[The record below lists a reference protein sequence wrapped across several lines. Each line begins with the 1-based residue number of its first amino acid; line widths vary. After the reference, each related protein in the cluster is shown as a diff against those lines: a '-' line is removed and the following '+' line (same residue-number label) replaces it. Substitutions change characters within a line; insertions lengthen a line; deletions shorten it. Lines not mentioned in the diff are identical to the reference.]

1 MLPEPILY
9 RSNPKPKD
17 EDILNDQLETLLDT
31 VIGEITGEI
40 GASKVIEFT
49 AKNIGVT
56 SLVTFLVTVE
66 HREDGFYINA
76 AKFATDTVMS
86 NLGAA
91 ALQVAG
97 AAILAA
103 LGVTVGQGPLAI
115 LAVAGGLN
123 LAGKWLWEKVESNLP
138 EGDLIDHLFGTADTE
153 IRYVV
158 DGQIV
163 GGGTY
168 EYVEDIDF
176 VAAMGTIAHYTTATP
191 AGTIEV
197 YKNGNLDTTYAILRG
212 DAVQELSAGMGV
224 SSAEFYTWNWAKDKD
239 GVDTTNG
246 TQLVNYDGQENL
258 TFVAAGAKIALKMWS
273 ADGTRLEQI
282 SVRSDHIG
290 IGQGAATTALDPTV
304 IIGNAADETL
314 DAARSSD
321 TYIVGGK
328 GDDFITGGS
337 GNDRLF
343 GGLLQGDVKSS
354 ETNTLSGLEG
364 NDLIHGAGGVDIID
378 GGKGLDTILGGY
390 GNDRIIGGEGEDL
403 IHGDVLYSGGS
414 VLDGS
419 DYLAGGKDSDR
430 IFGEDGDDLLVGGDI
445 SNFYD
450 ESLRVHHPEWNDG
463 VKDVLSGGFGNDR
476 YLISHEN
483 DYTNTDTPAE
493 ALQYIDIIDE
503 TSGDGIG
510 EILIQNHK
518 ITQMGG
524 SEWVETTNAIAVAG
538 TYEAV
543 STDEDGTV
551 YQNTSWTTDDLP
563 TTQWIVKILVSTILD
578 ELGRALVFL
587 LPEYPD
593 AGAPYAAIK
602 GFKQGNFGITLQG
615 YSSPSEGTPGNDTIH
630 GPDQSGL
637 LMAATDVTT
646 DADSNERL
654 HAGAGDDVIYGRGGQ
669 DEIQGEEGNDTL
681 YGNDNDDLLT
691 GGVGNDT
698 YGYARGDGNDTIIE
712 TADNSGSLD
721 KIIFSDIDAGEI
733 ILRQKGNDLI
743 IEIAESASG
752 AGDGGSILVKSS
764 VAGDLEHG
772 IEGIQFGDGTI
783 WSKQDIIAHISV
795 VEPEGIVGTSGADSL
810 EGTMSDDLIIGLAG
824 ADSLSGGFGD
834 DVYIYTNGQ
843 GNDVINDG
851 VNMSNEVDVLRL
863 TNLTAADVTAARN
876 GVNLTLTIIATG
888 ELITVQKQFLSDG
901 YWGIEKIE
909 FSDGTSWNREAIL
922 EIGANHDVP
931 TVIGTS
937 ADDTLNGT
945 YDNDIFDGGQGNDVL
960 VGARGSDKYLYR
972 LGDGSDLIDEVDWL
986 NDVDTLKLININ
998 SSDVVAVHNG
1008 VNLQITIT
1016 STGDVITVKDQWYTS
1031 WGNAGLESIEFA
1043 DGTWDRETIMA
1054 IEGIPI
1060 VGTSGNDTIEG
1071 TTDDDNITG
1080 GLGDDHLSGR
1090 YGGDVYVYASGD
1102 GNDVLDDNGGDIAG
1116 VDILRLTNLNAADIV
1131 ATRDGLA
1138 LTLRVIST
1146 NAVITIEQQYLSQ
1159 YDYYGFEK
1167 IEFADGSSWNRDALM
1182 ELGRIPNIV
1191 GTAGSDTLTGIWFNE
1206 TISGGLGDDVLKG
1219 DYGSDTYVYYSG
1231 DGSDRI
1237 EDSSYSSSDSD
1248 ILRLVDINAGG
1259 ISLNRSGLDLKIT
1272 ILATGAIITIDDQFD
1287 PDGYYG
1293 LEKVEFADGSYLS
1306 RADLLAINEASQT
1319 LVGTNAVDFLTG
1331 ASANDTLE
1339 GKQGDDWLDGR
1350 AGSDV
1355 YIYASGDGNDNITD
1369 REDDR
1374 LSDVDVLRLTDLNP
1388 SDVALVRSGADLQVR
1403 ILSTGSAITVWQ
1415 QFSSQSDFAGI
1426 ERIDFADGSSW
1437 DRSVIMAAESGGE
1450 ITGTSGND
1458 TLSGTSDDDV
1468 FNGGLGDDRL
1478 YGAGGTDVYIYA
1490 SGDGSDYIDD
1500 EATEPNSVDTLRFT
1514 DINASDISV
1523 ARNGVNLDITVLATG
1538 DVITI
1543 DEQWYDVNGYWGF
1556 EKIEFADG
1564 TSWNRSDI
1572 MAIGA
1577 SPVGPITGT
1586 AGNDTLSGTS
1596 GADTFIGGRGND
1608 RMLGGQGAD
1617 VYVYTSGDG
1626 TDYID
1631 DEANESDAV
1640 DTLRFTDINSSDIAV
1655 ARNGVNLDI
1664 TVLAT
1669 GDVITID
1676 EQWYNDAAYWGFEK
1690 IEFADGS
1697 SWNREVLMNITNT
1710 VAPTIGTTGGDTLL
1724 GTAGDD
1730 VMSGLAGDDQL
1741 QGGNG
1746 SDRIDGGAGSD
1757 VAAFEYDLSTYTISV
1772 VDGRVVVVDG
1782 SFTDTITNVEKLQF
1796 SDMSVSVGADAS
1808 LAYSGTAGDDTITGT
1823 AGHDTIKGSAG
1834 NDVLNG
1840 FLGDDSLYG
1849 GVGDD
1854 LLDGLEGNDTYYY
1867 AAGDGNDTI
1876 SDEAIA
1882 LGDTDV
1888 LRFTDLNI
1896 GDLTI
1901 SRSGEDL
1908 FITVNTTGHVITINT
1923 QYYNE
1928 GQGWSL
1934 ETLEFADGTSLALD
1948 HLPDTS
1954 WIYGTNSAET
1964 IDGNWGKDYF
1974 FAGQGDDIINGS
1986 AGGDVYIYSQ
1996 GDGSDTLNDYVGFT
2010 DALDVLRFTDLN
2022 ASDFVAARHG
2032 DDVELTVVPTGAVIT
2047 LKSQLF
2053 EDPGNW
2059 GIDKFEFADGSSWS
2073 REAITAFAMNALDK
2087 ITVVGTSG
2095 DETLYGTSNHDVF
2108 DGGLGNDFLLG
2119 GYGSD
2124 TYLYAAGDGTD
2135 YIDDEANAAN
2145 QIDVLKFTDL
2155 NQSDIAA
2162 ERDGI
2167 NLKLTVISTG
2177 DTITLDEQYYADA
2190 DYWGFEKIEFA
2201 DGTVWNRDAI
2211 MDIGSPSA
2219 MVALANPASTAGSDD
2234 VFIATEADDTF
2245 VFRGNFGHD
2254 TIVDFS
2260 AGAGSVDVIEVE
2272 TDIFADFASV
2282 IAAAAQSGSDT
2293 LITHDG
2299 DNSIVLKNV
2308 ALANL
2313 HQDDF
2318 RFVAAA

>member
-9 RSNPKPKD
+9 RSNPTPKA
-17 EDILNDQLETLLDT
+17 EDILNDQLQTLLDT

-49 AKNIGVT
+49 AKNIGAVN
-56 SLVTFLVTVE
+56 LVKFLVEVD
-66 HREDGFYINA
+66 HREDGLYING
-76 AKFATDTVMS
+76 AKFAVDVVMP

-91 ALQVAG
+91 ALQVGG
-97 AAILAA
+97 AAILTA
-103 LGVTVGQGPLAI
+103 LGVTVGQGPLAV

-138 EGDLIDHLFGTADTE
+138 EGDLVDHLFGTADTE

-158 DGQIV
+158 NDQIV
-163 GGGTY
+163 GGGIY

-176 VAAMGTIAHYTTATP
+176 VAAMGTIAHYAGATP
-191 AGTIEV
+191 AGTMKV
-197 YKNGNLDTTYAILRG
+197 YKNGNLDTTYAIWQG

-239 GVDTTNG
+239 GVATTNG

-258 TFVAAGAKIALKMWS
+258 TFVAAGATIALKMWS
-273 ADGTRLEQI
+273 ADYTRLEHLSI
-282 SVRSDHIG
+282 RADHIG
-290 IGQGAATTALDPTV
+290 IGRGAVATALEPTV

-321 TYIVGGK
+321 TYIIGGK

-343 GGLLQGDVKSS
+343 GGQLQGDAKSS
-354 ETNTLSGLEG
+354 EINTLSGLDG
-364 NDLIHGAGGVDIID
+364 NDLIVGAGGVDIID
-378 GGKGLDTILGGY
+378 GGKGVDTILGGY
-390 GNDRIIGGEGEDL
+390 GNDRILGGEGEDL
-403 IHGDVLYSGGS
+403 IHGDVLFSGKS
-414 VLDGS
+414 NLDGI
-419 DYLAGGKDSDR
+419 DNLAGGEDRDR
-430 IFGEDGDDLLVGGDI
+430 IFGEDGADLLVGGDI

-450 ESLRVHHPEWNDG
+450 VSLRVHHPEWNDG
-463 VKDVLSGGFGNDR
+463 VQDVLSGGFGNDR

-483 DYTNTDTPAE
+483 DYTYSKTLAE
-493 ALQYIDIIDE
+493 SLELIDIITE

-510 EILIQNHK
+510 EILVQNHK
-518 ITQMGG
+518 IIQMGG
-524 SEWVETTNAIAVAG
+524 SEWVETTDAIAVAG

-543 STDEDGTV
+543 STDEDGTL
-551 YQNTSWTTDDLP
+551 YINTSWTTDDLA
-563 TTQWIVKILVSTILD
+563 TTQWVVKILVSTILD
-578 ELGRALVFL
+578 ELGRAFLFL

-593 AGAPYAAIK
+593 DGAPYAAIK
-602 GFKQGNFGITLQG
+602 GFMQGHFGITLQG
-615 YSSPSEGTPGNDTIH
+615 YSSASAGTPNNDTIH
-630 GPDQSGL
+630 GPEGAGL
-637 LMAATDVTT
+637 LTAASDVIS
-646 DADSNERL
+646 DADSNEQL

-681 YGNDNDDLLT
+681 YGNENDDLLT

-698 YGYARGDGNDTIIE
+698 YGYARGEGNDTIIE

-721 KIIFSDIDAGEI
+721 RLIFSDIDASEI
-733 ILRQKGNDLI
+733 MLRQKGNDLI
-743 IEIAESASG
+743 IEIAESTSG

-772 IEGIQFGDGTI
+772 IESIQFSDGTI
-783 WSKQDIIAHISV
+783 WTKQDIISNISV
-795 VEPEGIVGTSGADSL
+795 IEPEGIIGTSGADSL
-810 EGTMSDDLIIGLAG
+810 EGSRGDDLIIGLAG
-824 ADSLSGGFGD
+824 DDALSGSFGD
-834 DVYIYTNGQ
+834 DVYVYSSGQ
-843 GNDVINDG
+843 GGDVINDG
-851 VNMSNEVDVLRL
+851 VNMSNEIDVLRL
-863 TNLTAADVTAARN
+863 TDLTAADVMVARD
-876 GVNLTLTIIATG
+876 GENLTLTIIASG
-888 ELITVQKQFLSDG
+888 EVITVQKQFLSDG

-909 FSDGTSWNREAIL
+909 FSDGTSWNRETIL
-922 EIGANHDVP
+922 DIGRDDDAP

-937 ADDTLNGT
+937 GNDTLNGT
-945 YDNDIFDGGQGNDVL
+945 GDNDVFDGGQGNDVL

-986 NDVDTLKLININ
+986 NDVDTLKLINIS

-1043 DGTWDRETIMA
+1043 DGTWDREAIMA

-1060 VGTSGNDTIEG
+1060 VGTNGNDTIEG

-1090 YGGDVYVYASGD
+1090 LGSDVYVYSSGD
-1102 GNDVLDDNGGDIAG
+1102 GNDVLDDKGSDIGG
-1116 VDILRLTNLNAADIV
+1116 VDVLRLTNVNAADIV

-1138 LTLRVIST
+1138 LTLRIIST
-1146 NAVITIEQQYLSQ
+1146 NALITIEQQYSSRN
-1159 YDYYGFEK
+1159 DPYGFEK

-1191 GTAGSDTLTGIWFNE
+1191 GTSGNDTLTGIWFNE
-1206 TISGGLGDDVLKG
+1206 TISGGLGDDVLMG
-1219 DYGSDTYVYYSG
+1219 DYGSDTYVYNSG
-1231 DGSDRI
+1231 DGSDRV
-1237 EDSSYSSSDSD
+1237 DDDSYSSSDSD
-1248 ILRLVDINAGG
+1248 ILRLVDINAGD
-1259 ISLNRSGLDLKIT
+1259 ISLARSGLDLKIT
-1272 ILATGAIITIDDQFD
+1272 ILATGAIMTIDDQFD
-1287 PDGYYG
+1287 PRWYYG
-1293 LEKVEFADGSYLS
+1293 LEKIEFADGSYLS
-1306 RADLLAINEASQT
+1306 RADLMAINESSQT
-1319 LVGTNAVDFLTG
+1319 LVGTSAVDFLTS

-1339 GKQGDDWLDGR
+1339 GKQGDDWMNGA
-1350 AGSDV
+1350 AGSDI
-1355 YIYASGDGNDNITD
+1355 YIYAAGDGNDNITD

-1374 LSDVDVLRLTDLNP
+1374 LSDIDVLRLTDLNA
-1388 SDVALVRSGADLQVR
+1388 SDVALVRAGPDLRVR
-1403 ILSTGSAITVWQ
+1403 ILSTGHEITVWQ

-1426 ERIDFADGSSW
+1426 ERIEFADGSSW
-1437 DRSVIMAAESGGE
+1437 DRSVIMAAESGE

-1458 TLSGTSDDDV
+1458 TLNGTSGDDV
-1468 FNGGLGDDRL
+1468 FNGGLGDDHL
-1478 YGAGGTDVYIYA
+1478 YGAGGTDVYLYS

-1514 DINASDISV
+1514 DINESDISV

-1543 DEQWYDVNGYWGF
+1543 DEQWYDENGYWGF

-1564 TSWNRSDI
+1564 TSWNRSEI

-1577 SPVGPITGT
+1577 PPEGPITGT
-1586 AGNDTLSGTS
+1586 AGDDTLTGTS
-1596 GADTFIGGRGND
+1596 GADTFIGGLGDD

-1631 DEANESDAV
+1631 DEANEPNAV
-1640 DTLRFTDINSSDIAV
+1640 DTLRFTDINASDISAT
-1655 ARNGVNLDI
+1655 RNGVNLDI

-1669 GDVITID
+1669 GDVITLD
-1676 EQWYNDAAYWGFEK
+1676 EQWYSDAAYWGFEK

-1697 SWNREVLMNITNT
+1697 SWNREVLMNITNA
-1710 VAPTIGTTGGDTLL
+1710 VAPTIGTSGGDTLL
-1724 GTAGDD
+1724 GTGGDD
-1730 VMSGLAGDDQL
+1730 VISGLAGDDQL

-1746 SDRIDGGAGSD
+1746 SDRMDGGAGSD
-1757 VAAFEYDLSTYTISV
+1757 VAAFEHDLSAYTISV
-1772 VDGRVVVVDG
+1772 EDGRVLVVNG

-1796 SDMSVSVGADAS
+1796 SDMSVSVGADGS
-1808 LAYSGTAGDDTITGT
+1808 LTYSGTAGDDTITGT
-1823 AGHDTIKGSAG
+1823 TGDDTIKGSAG
-1834 NDVLNG
+1834 DDVLNG
-1840 FLGDDSLYG
+1840 LLGDDSLYG
-1849 GVGDD
+1849 GVGGD

-1888 LRFTDLNI
+1888 LRFTDLSI

-1901 SRSGEDL
+1901 SRTGEDL
-1908 FITVNTTGHVITINT
+1908 FITVNATGHVITINT

-1928 GQGWSL
+1928 AQGWSL

-1974 FAGQGDDIINGS
+1974 FGGQGDDVINGS
-1986 AGGDVYIYSQ
+1986 AGGDVYTYNR

-2010 DALDVLRFTDLN
+2010 DALDVLRFNDLN
-2022 ASDFVAARHG
+2022 ASDLVAARRG
-2032 DDVELTVVPTGAVIT
+2032 DDVEVTVVPTGAVIT

-2053 EDPGNW
+2053 GDPGYW
-2059 GIDKFEFADGSSWS
+2059 GIDKFEFADGSSWD
-2073 REAITAFAMNALDK
+2073 RDAITEFGMNAIDK

-2095 DETLYGTSNHDVF
+2095 DDTLYGTSNHDVF
-2108 DGGLGNDFLLG
+2108 DGGVGNDFLLG

-2135 YIDDEANAAN
+2135 YIDDEANAAH

-2155 NQSDIAA
+2155 NQSDIVA

-2177 DTITLDEQYYADA
+2177 DTVTLDEQYYADT

-2201 DGTVWNRDAI
+2201 DGTVWDRDAI

-2219 MVALANPASTAGSDD
+2219 MVASASPASASGSDD
-2234 VFIATEADDTF
+2234 VLVGTEADDTF
-2245 VFRGNFGHD
+2245 IFRGNFGHD

-2260 AGAGSVDVIEVE
+2260 AGAGSADVIEIE
-2272 TDIFADFASV
+2272 SDIFADFASV

-2293 LITHDG
+2293 LITNDG
-2299 DNSIVLKNV
+2299 DNSILLKNV
-2308 ALANL
+2308 ALTTL

>member
-1 MLPEPILY
+1 MPTTVIAGNTTFVLLDNLSPERQGALKLAI
-9 RSNPKPKD
+9 
-17 EDILNDQLETLLDT
+17 ETLA
-31 VIGEITGEI
+31 
-40 GASKVIEFT
+40 ASSYASE
-49 AKNIGVT
+49 
-56 SLVTFLVTVE
+56 
-66 HREDGFYINA
+66 
-76 AKFATDTVMS
+76 
-86 NLGAA
+86 
-91 ALQVAG
+91 
-97 AAILAA
+97 
-103 LGVTVGQGPLAI
+103 
-115 LAVAGGLN
+115 
-123 LAGKWLWEKVESNLP
+123 
-138 EGDLIDHLFGTADTE
+138 LFGTARTIQVSTVNNGSSHGTDTIFLDPAE
-153 IRYVV
+153 STNATYIDLTGNKAPLTERSIFVHEFIHIVTGKLDVV
-158 DGQIV
+158 NPDGSEVLNIDDYGALMLAPSSDFLGETVRQTNSVMLDVFGEQPRGHYFDVFLASNEANLSDTTKPLWTQTSYTNGEAIDQV
-163 GGGTY
+163 ILTPALGPVDWTIDRRGSLSSGSDPQPSRDLIIGY
-168 EYVEDIDF
+168 DGKQVAFAGAGADF
-176 VAAMGTIAHYTTATP
+176 VYGGA
-191 AGTIEV
+191 
-197 YKNGNLDTTYAILRG
+197 ND
-212 DAVQELSAGMGV
+212 DSLSGGQ
-224 SSAEFYTWNWAKDKD
+224 
-239 GVDTTNG
+239 GVD
-246 TQLVNYDGQENL
+246 
-258 TFVAAGAKIALKMWS
+258 F
-273 ADGTRLEQI
+273 
-282 SVRSDHIG
+282 
-290 IGQGAATTALDPTV
+290 
-304 IIGNAADETL
+304 
-314 DAARSSD
+314 
-321 TYIVGGK
+321 
-328 GDDFITGGS
+328 
-337 GNDRLF
+337 LF
-343 GGLLQGDVKSS
+343 GGIDDDV
-354 ETNTLSGLEG
+354 
-364 NDLIHGAGGVDIID
+364 
-378 GGKGLDTILGGY
+378 
-390 GNDRIIGGEGEDL
+390 
-403 IHGDVLYSGGS
+403 
-414 VLDGS
+414 
-419 DYLAGGKDSDR
+419 LAGGDVTDFKN
-430 IFGEDGDDLLVGGDI
+430 VV
-445 SNFYD
+445 
-450 ESLRVHHPEWNDG
+450 LRDYHPEWNDG
-463 VKDVLSGGFGNDR
+463 VKDVLQGGTGNDR

-483 DYTNTDTPAE
+483 DYNYSGTLTQSLE
-493 ALQYIDIIDE
+493 LIDVIDE
-503 TSGDGIG
+503 TSGDGVG
-510 EILIQNHK
+510 EIWIQNHK
-518 ITQMGG
+518 VTQMGG
-524 SEWVETTNAIAVAG
+524 GQTVETTDAIAVAG
-538 TYEAV
+538 TYQAI
-543 STDEDGTV
+543 STDDDGT
-551 YQNTSWTTDDLP
+551 YYRNISWTTDDLAQ
-563 TTQWIVKILVSTILD
+563 TQWIVTILVSTILD
-578 ELGRALVFL
+578 EKGRPYLFL
-587 LPEYPD
+587 LPDYPD
-593 AGAPYAAIK
+593 AGTPYAAIV
-602 GFKQGNFGITLQG
+602 GFKQGDFGITLQA
-615 YSSPSEGTPGNDTIH
+615 YSSPSEGTPNADTIH
-630 GPDQSGL
+630 GPNDPPGS
-637 LMAATDVTT
+637 
-646 DADSNERL
+646 DADSDERL
-654 HAGAGDDVIYGRGGQ
+654 HTGAGDDVVYGRGGQ
-669 DEIQGEEGNDTL
+669 DEIRGEEGNDVL
-681 YGNDNDDLLT
+681 YGNVGNDLLT
-691 GGVGNDT
+691 GGVGDDT
-698 YGYARGDGNDTIIE
+698 YGYSRGDGNDTVIE
-712 TADNSGSLD
+712 TADFGGLD
-721 KIIFSDIDAGEI
+721 KLILSNINSSEI
-733 ILRQKGNDLI
+733 ILHQKGNDLI
-743 IEIAESASG
+743 IQIAESTLG

-764 VAGDLEHG
+764 ISDDSEHG
-772 IEGIQFGDGTI
+772 IERIQFGDGTI
-783 WSKQDIIAHISV
+783 WTKPDIITNISL
-795 VEPEGIVGTSGADSL
+795 VEPEGIVGTSGDDVL
-810 EGTMSDDLIIGLAG
+810 QGTRGDDLLAG
-824 ADSLSGGFGD
+824 LGDDDSLSGDLGD
-834 DVYIYTNGQ
+834 DVYVYSSGQ
-843 GNDVINDG
+843 GNDIINDG
-851 VNMSNEVDVLRL
+851 VNSSMEIDVLRL
-863 TNLTAADVTAARN
+863 TDLTAADVMVARD
-876 GVNLTLTIIATG
+876 GENLTLTINATG
-888 ELITVQKQFLSDG
+888 EVITVQKQFLSDG
-901 YWGIEKIE
+901 YWGIERIE
-909 FSDGTSWNREAIL
+909 FSDGTSWNRETIL
-922 EIGANHDVP
+922 DIGRDDDAP

-945 YDNDIFDGGQGNDVL
+945 GDNDVFDGGQGNDVL

-1043 DGTWDRETIMA
+1043 DGTWDREAIMA

-1060 VGTSGNDTIEG
+1060 VGTNGNDTIEG

-1102 GNDVLDDNGGDIAG
+1102 GNDVLDDRGGDIG
-1116 VDILRLTNLNAADIV
+1116 GIDILRLTNLNAADIV

-1138 LTLRVIST
+1138 FTLRVIST

-1167 IEFADGSSWNRDALM
+1167 VEFADGSSWNRDALM

-1191 GTAGSDTLTGIWFNE
+1191 GTSANDTLTGIWFNE
-1206 TISGGLGDDVLKG
+1206 TIRGDLGDDVLKG
-1219 DYGSDTYVYYSG
+1219 DYGSDTYVYNSG

-1248 ILRLVDINAGG
+1248 ILRLVDVNAGG

-1287 PDGYYG
+1287 PDGFYG

-1306 RADLLAINEASQT
+1306 RADLMAINESSQT
-1319 LVGTNAVDFLTG
+1319 LVGTSAVDFLTS

-1339 GKQGDDWLDGR
+1339 GKQGDDWMNGA

-1355 YIYASGDGNDNITD
+1355 YIYTAGDGNDNITD

-1374 LSDVDVLRLTDLNP
+1374 LSDIDVLRLTDLNA
-1388 SDVALVRSGADLQVR
+1388 SDVGLVRSGPDLRVK
-1403 ILSTGSAITVWQ
+1403 ILSTGNEITVWQ
-1415 QFSSQSDFAGI
+1415 QFSSQSDYAGI
-1426 ERIDFADGSSW
+1426 ERIEFADGSSW
-1437 DRSVIMAAESGGE
+1437 DRSVIMAAESGE

-1458 TLSGTSDDDV
+1458 TLNGTSSDDV

-1478 YGAGGTDVYIYA
+1478 YGAGGTDVYVYS
-1490 SGDGSDYIDD
+1490 SGDGSDYLDD

-1543 DEQWYDVNGYWGF
+1543 DEQWYDETGYWGF

-1564 TSWNRSDI
+1564 SFWNRSDI

-1577 SPVGPITGT
+1577 SPGGLITGT

-1596 GADTFIGGRGND
+1596 GADTFVGGQGD
-1608 RMLGGQGAD
+1608 DHMLGGRGAD

-1631 DEANESDAV
+1631 DEANEPESV
-1640 DTLRFTDINSSDIAV
+1640 DTLRFTDINASDISA

-1664 TVLAT
+1664 TILAT
-1669 GDVITID
+1669 GDVITLD
-1676 EQWYNDAAYWGFEK
+1676 EQWYSDAAYWGFEK
-1690 IEFADGS
+1690 IEFADGY

-1710 VAPTIGTTGGDTLL
+1710 VAPMIGTIGSDSLL
-1724 GTAGDD
+1724 GTAGED
-1730 VMSGLAGDDQL
+1730 VISGLAGDDQL

-1757 VAAFEYDLSTYTISV
+1757 VAAFEYDLSAYTISV
-1772 VDGRVVVVDG
+1772 ADGRVVVVNG

-1796 SDMSVSVGADAS
+1796 SDLSVSVGADAS
-1808 LAYSGTAGDDTITGT
+1808 LTYSGTAGDDTITGT
-1823 AGHDTIKGSAG
+1823 TGHDTIKGSGG

-1840 FLGDDSLYG
+1840 SLGDDSLYG

-1867 AAGDGNDTI
+1867 SAGDGNDTI

-1908 FITVNTTGHVITINT
+1908 FIAVNATGHVITINT

-1954 WIYGTNSAET
+1954 WIYGTNSDET

-1986 AGGDVYIYSQ
+1986 AGSDVYIYSE

-2022 ASDFVAARHG
+2022 ASDLVAARHG

-2053 EDPGNW
+2053 GDPGYW
-2059 GIDKFEFADGSSWS
+2059 GIDKFEFADGSSWD
-2073 REAITAFAMNALDK
+2073 RAAITDFGMNAIDK

-2095 DETLYGTSNHDVF
+2095 DDTLYGTSNHDVF

-2145 QIDVLKFTDL
+2145 QIDVLRFTDL
-2155 NQSDIAA
+2155 NQSDIVA

-2167 NLKLTVISTG
+2167 NLKLTVVGTG
-2177 DTITLDEQYYADA
+2177 DTITLDEQYYADT

-2201 DGTVWNRDAI
+2201 DGTVWDRDAI

-2219 MVALANPASTAGSDD
+2219 MVASASPASAAGSDD
-2234 VFIATEADDTF
+2234 VLVGTEADDTF
-2245 VFRGNFGHD
+2245 VFRGSFGHD

-2260 AGAGSVDVIEVE
+2260 AGAGSADVIEVE
-2272 TDIFADFASV
+2272 TDVFADFASV

-2299 DNSIVLKNV
+2299 DNSIVLRNV
-2308 ALANL
+2308 ALTNL